1 VSGTTNILV
10 VDDEVAMRL
19 GLKEVLAKEGY
30 KVELAQD
37 GEEACARI
45 DKGGL
50 DAVVTDL
57 RMPKRDG
64 LEVLRH
70 AKQKAPDLLV
80 FVISA
85 YGDVPTAVEAMK
97 NGAADFIM
105 KPFNIQDVRTRV
117 RTQLLKR
124 PPREDGKKDDKTP
137 RVESRKPLPA
147 ASREEVAAVKK
158 DFPEVVGESPL
169 LVPILKMVKKI
180 APTDSTVL
188 ITGETGTGKEVI
200 ARALHRL
207 SKRASGP
214 FIATTLGSVPATLIE
229 SELFGHAKGAFTGA
243 VKDRDGLFESAN
255 KGTLFLDEVGDVDLP
270 LQPKLLRA
278 IQEREV
284 VRIGEAKTRKVDVR
298 LVAAT
303 WQDLQGLV
311 KARRYREDLYF
322 RLNVVNVP
330 LPPLRERLDDLPLL
344 LDHFLQAEGKKIGRN
359 VRATP
364 AAIDRLREHRWP
376 GNIRELFHVAQK
388 LAILASSDDL
398 TADDAQSAIA
408 P

>member
-1 VSGTTNILV
+1 
-10 VDDEVAMRL
+10 MRL
-19 GLKEVLAKEGY
+19 GLKEVLGKEGY

-117 RTQLLKR
+117 RAQLLKR
-124 PPREDGKKDDKTP
+124 PPKE
-137 RVESRKPLPA
+137 EARKPLPT

-169 LVPILKMVKKI
+169 LVPLLKLVKKI

-214 FIATTLGSVPATLIE
+214 FLATTLGSVPATLIE
-229 SELFGHAKGAFTGA
+229 SELFGHTKGAFTGA
-243 VKDRDGLFESAN
+243 MKERLGLFESAN

-284 VRIGEAKTRKVDVR
+284 VRIGEAQPRKVDVR

-303 WQDLQGLV
+303 WQDMEALV
-311 KARRYREDLYF
+311 KAKKFREDLYY
-322 RLNVVNVP
+322 RLNVVQIK

-344 LDHFLQAEGKKIGRN
+344 LDHFLSVQGKKIGRL

-364 AAIDRLREHRWP
+364 AAIERLREHRWP
-376 GNIRELFHVAQK
+376 GNIRELSHVAEK
-388 LAILASSDDL
+388 LVIYATSDEV
-398 TADDAQSAIA
+398 TADDAQTAIA
-408 P
+408 S

>member
-1 VSGTTNILV
+1 
-10 VDDEVAMRL
+10 MRL
-19 GLKEVLAKEGY
+19 GLKEVLGKEGY

-117 RTQLLKR
+117 RAQLLKR
-124 PPREDGKKDDKTP
+124 PPKE
-137 RVESRKPLPA
+137 EARKPLPT

-169 LVPILKMVKKI
+169 LVPLLKLVKKI

-214 FIATTLGSVPATLIE
+214 FLATTLGSVPATLIE
-229 SELFGHAKGAFTGA
+229 SELFGHTKGAFTGA
-243 VKDRDGLFESAN
+243 MKERLGLFESAN

-284 VRIGEAKTRKVDVR
+284 VRIGEAQPRKVDVR

-303 WQDLQGLV
+303 WQDMEALV
-311 KARRYREDLYF
+311 KAKKFREDLYY
-322 RLNVVNVP
+322 RLNVVQIK

-344 LDHFLQAEGKKIGRN
+344 LDHFLSVQGKKIGRL

-364 AAIDRLREHRWP
+364 AAIERLREHRWP
-376 GNIRELFHVAQK
+376 GNVRELSHVAEK
-388 LAILASSDDL
+388 LVIYATSDEV
-398 TADDAQSAIA
+398 TADEAQTAIA
-408 P
+408 S

>member
-1 VSGTTNILV
+1 VSDPASILV
-10 VDDEVAMRL
+10 VDDEAAMRL

-37 GEEACARI
+37 GEEACSRV

-57 RMPKRDG
+57 RMPKKDG
-64 LEVLRH
+64 LEVLKY
-70 AKQKAPDLLV
+70 AKAKNGELLV

-85 YGDVPTAVEAMK
+85 YGDIPTAVEAMK
-97 NGAADFIM
+97 LGAADFIM
-105 KPFNIQDVRTRV
+105 KPFKIDDVRTRI

-124 PPREDGKKDDKTP
+124 QVKQE
-137 RVESRKPLPA
+137 ERKPLPP

-158 DFPEVVGESPL
+158 DFPEIVGESPQ
-169 LVPILKMVKKI
+169 LVPLFKLVKKI

-188 ITGETGTGKEVI
+188 VTGETGTGKEVF
-200 ARALHRL
+200 ARAIHRL

-214 FIATTLGSVPATLIE
+214 FLATTLGGIPETLYE

-243 VKDRDGLFESAN
+243 QKAKEGLFEAAN
-255 KGTLFLDEVGDVDLP
+255 KGTMFLDEVGDIPYP

-284 VRIGEAKTRKVDVR
+284 VRIGESQQRKVDVR

-303 WQDLQGLV
+303 WRDLPAEVQ
-311 KARRYREDLYF
+311 ARRFREDLYF
-322 RLNVVNVP
+322 RLNVVQVK

-344 LDHFLQAEGKKIGRN
+344 LDHFLSVHGKKLGRV
-359 VRATP
+359 VRSTP
-364 AAIDRLREHRWP
+364 AAIERLREHRWP
-376 GNIRELFHVAQK
+376 GNVRELGHVAEK
-388 LAILASSDDL
+388 LAIYASSDEVSP
-398 TADDAQSAIA
+398 DDVQSAITT
-408 P
+408 

>member
-1 VSGTTNILV
+1 VTTVPVILV
-10 VDDEVAMRL
+10 VDDEAAMRL
-19 GLKEVLAKEGY
+19 GLKEILTKEGY

-45 DKGGL
+45 DRGGL

-97 NGAADFIM
+97 SGAADFIT
-105 KPFNIQDVRTRV
+105 KPFKIENVRTQI

-124 PPREDGKKDDKTP
+124 EVRE
-137 RVESRKPLPA
+137 EARKPLPA
-147 ASREEVAAVKK
+147 ASREEVASVKK
-158 DFPEVVGESPL
+158 DFPEIVGESPL
-169 LVPILKMVKKI
+169 LVPVLKLAKKI

-188 ITGETGTGKEVI
+188 ITGETGTGKEI
-200 ARALHRL
+200 FARAIHRL

-214 FIATTLGSVPATLIE
+214 FLATTCAMPETLFE
-229 SELFGHAKGAFTGA
+229 SELFGHVKGAFTGA
-243 VKDRDGLFESAN
+243 VKSKDGLFEAAN
-255 KGTLFLDEVGDVDLP
+255 KGTFFLDEVGDIPLT

-284 VRIGEAKTRKVDVR
+284 VRIGESQPRKIDVR

-303 WQDLQGLV
+303 WHDLQALIQA
-311 KARRYREDLYF
+311 KKFREDLFF
-322 RLNVVNVP
+322 RLNVVQIK

-344 LDHFLQAEGKKIGRN
+344 LDHFLSVMGTKVGR
-359 VRATP
+359 VVKATP
-364 AAIDRLREHRWP
+364 AAIERLREHRWP
-376 GNIRELFHVAQK
+376 GNVRELFHVAEK
-388 LAILASSDDL
+388 LAIYASSDEL
-398 TADDAQSAIA
+398 TADDAQTAIA
-408 P
+408 S

>member
-1 VSGTTNILV
+1 
-10 VDDEVAMRL
+10 MRL
-19 GLKEVLAKEGY
+19 GLKEVLGKEGY

-50 DAVVTDL
+50 EAGVPDL
-57 RMPKRDG
+57 RMAKRDG

-124 PPREDGKKDDKTP
+124 PPKEEDK
-137 RVESRKPLPA
+137 SRKPLPT

-169 LVPILKMVKKI
+169 LVPLLKLVKKI

-214 FIATTLGSVPATLIE
+214 FLATTLGSVPATLIE
-229 SELFGHAKGAFTGA
+229 SELFGHAKGAYTGA
-243 VKDRDGLFESAN
+243 MKERAGLFESAN
-255 KGTLFLDEVGDVDLP
+255 KGTLFLDEVGDIDLA

-284 VRIGEAKTRKVDVR
+284 VRIGEAQPRKVDVR
-298 LVAAT
+298 LLAAT
-303 WQDLQGLV
+303 WQDMEALV
-311 KARRYREDLYF
+311 KARRFREDLYW
-322 RLNVVNVP
+322 RLKVVP
-330 LPPLRERLDDLPLL
+330 IELPPLRERLDDLPLL
-344 LDHFLQAEGKKIGRN
+344 LDHFLSVQGKKIGRL

-364 AAIDRLREHRWP
+364 AAIERLREHRWP
-376 GNIRELFHVAQK
+376 GNIRELSHVAEK
-388 LAILASSDDL
+388 LVIYATSDEV
-398 TADDAQSAIA
+398 TADDAQTAIA
-408 P
+408 S

>member
-1 VSGTTNILV
+1 METILV
-10 VDDEVAMRL
+10 VDDEAAMRL

-70 AKQKAPDLLV
+70 AKERAPGLLV

-97 NGAADFIM
+97 GGAADFIM
-105 KPFNIQDVRTRV
+105 KPFKIDDVRTRI
-117 RTQLLKR
+117 RAQLLKR
-124 PPREDGKKDDKTP
+124 PAPRG
-137 RVESRKPLPA
+137 VEGARKPLSPV
-147 ASREEVAAVKK
+147 SREEVAAVKK
-158 DFPEVVGESPL
+158 DFPEIVGESPL
-169 LVPILKMVKKI
+169 LVPLLKLVKKI

-188 ITGETGTGKEVI
+188 ITGETGTGKEVF

-214 FIATTLGSVPATLIE
+214 FLATTLGSIPETLIE

-243 VKDRDGLFESAN
+243 QKAKEGLFEAAN
-255 KGTLFLDEVGDVDLP
+255 KGTFFLDEVGDIPLT

-284 VRIGEAKTRKVDVR
+284 VRLGEAQPRKVDVR

-303 WQDLQGLV
+303 WHDLPALV
-311 KARRYREDLYF
+311 QAKKFREDLFF
-322 RLNVVNVP
+322 RLNVVLIK

-344 LDHFLQAEGKKIGRN
+344 LDHFLSVHGKKLGRV

-364 AAIDRLREHRWP
+364 AAIERLREHRWP
-376 GNIRELFHVAQK
+376 GNVRELGHVAEK
-388 LAILASSDDL
+388 LAIYASSEEL
-398 TADDAQSAIA
+398 TADDAQTAMAS
-408 P
+408 